1 MEKSLRDL
9 RLEAGLRQTELA
21 KKIGCNYRLYNAI
34 ENVERDF
41 ERVKQDAVKFLE
53 AILKDENLAKRTAL
67 RRMRL
72 KAGLTQREVAT
83 RIHCVPQHYS
93 CIERGKC
100 KSLGLRAS
108 AMALFEE
115 ILKGGKKP

>member
-1 MEKSLRDL
+1 MEKSLREL

-21 KKIGCNYRLYNAI
+21 KKIDCNYRLYNAI

-41 ERVKQDAVKFLE
+41 ERVKQIAKKFLE
-53 AILKDENLAKRTAL
+53 KCLENEAVSTATLL

-72 KAGLTQREVAT
+72 QVGLTQEQAAERL
-83 RIHCVPQHYS
+83 HYNRNHYARVEQGHFNS
-93 CIERGKC
+93 PELKA
-100 KSLGLRAS
+100 K

-115 ILKGGKKP
+115 ILKGGKK